1 MTVMGLSDQ
10 QVTIVPR
17 LTLMTSRFLPDGA
30 MNLRPGFSDGGNAGC
45 PMARQH
51 SGLGFLFRSPER
63 KGVRNGI
70 PRFDTFPGAVPG
82 SKIL

>member
-10 QVTIVPR
+10 RVTIVPR
-17 LTLMTSRFLPDGA
+17 LTLMTSRFLPDGV
-30 MNLRPGFSDGGNAGC
+30 MNLRPGFSNGGNAGC
-45 PMARQH
+45 PMAHRH
-51 SGLGFLFRSPER
+51 FGPRFLFRSPER
-63 KGVRNGI
+63 KGVRNGV